1 VRRQSSAAA
10 DLFHGHIGGIDALA
24 LSLERAAKMIERDA
38 LADFKAKRYAG
49 WDADF
54 GSKIL
59 QGGFTLAS
67 LADEALSRDI
77 HPKHVSGGQELLENI
92 VNRYIYG

>member
-1 VRRQSSAAA
+1 MSNRC
-10 DLFHGHIGGIDALA
+10 
-24 LSLERAAKMIERDA
+24 
-38 LADFKAKRYAG
+38 

-67 LADEALSRDI
+67 LSDEAISRDI